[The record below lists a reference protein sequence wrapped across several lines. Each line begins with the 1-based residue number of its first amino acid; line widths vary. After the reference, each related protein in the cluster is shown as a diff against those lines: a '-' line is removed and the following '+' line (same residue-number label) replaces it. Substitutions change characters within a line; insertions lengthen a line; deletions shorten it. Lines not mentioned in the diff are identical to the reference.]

1 MSDET
6 AETNTSLLAIANA
19 LGYLMGLGSLMLY
32 TPIAIRLYRQKTAD
46 GTTLSTWMMK
56 VASYTCNDLYYMANH
71 YPFSTYIDTFF
82 ITVEAAIVF
91 ALVVLYQHKGRDPV
105 VWIFVSGY
113 CISSILLY
121 SMAPPNLLALSQ
133 IAAVI
138 LNSGALVPQFLWN
151 MKHRTKGDYSPITA
165 LLAAIGCSVRLWTV
179 QTLANNDIVLLG
191 SFAIALF
198 FNVSLLLQ
206 IIYYGTHV
214 EGLTLLQ
221 VLSADVAP
229 VPPTVQRVVEHMD
242 DITPRE
248 DLLIHGGDDDD
259 DDSHHHQEF
268 RYHDEKD
275 HQGDTATTTRTPSRV
290 VVAETSA
297 AFSDRLSDYEM
308 ATRHRLS

>member
-6 AETNTSLLAIANA
+6 ADTSTLFAIANA

-32 TPIAIRLYRQKTAD
+32 TPIAIRLYRQKSAD

-56 VASYTCNDLYYMANH
+56 VASYTCNDLYYFANH

-82 ITVEAAIVF
+82 ITVEASIVF

-121 SMAPPNLLALSQ
+121 LISPPNLLALSQ
-133 IAAVI
+133 LLAVV

-151 MKHRTKGDYSPITA
+151 LKHRTKGDYSPITT

-179 QTLANNDIVLLG
+179 RTLADNDIVLLG

-206 IIYYGTHV
+206 ILYYGTQV

-229 VPPTVQRVVEHMD
+229 VPPSAERLREHGSD
-242 DITPRE
+242 VPTRA
-248 DLLIHGGDDDD
+248 DLLIHRDN
-259 DDSHHHQEF
+259 HHHHHDLAEF
-268 RYHDEKD
+268 HDHDEEN
-275 HQGDTATTTRTPSRV
+275 HQGDNVMTTTARTPSRV
-290 VVAETSA
+290 VIAETSA
-297 AFSDRLSDYEM
+297 TFSDGLSDYEM